1 MKKIAKGFAIFFT
14 VIFAITLKI
23 SLILICLISFMF
35 YEKDYH
41 IKTEYGDSFTVT
53 YYSFSDVYTIYDD
66 NSDYFD
72 HLNYFDKKRDLQPV
86 CDSDY
91 FRCYRLKN
99 EEEDK
104 YILKLKNYDE
114 FFTLS
119 NLNVEFA
126 KYVLENYKSANKTKS
141 EFLCDSNLMEIVL
154 PFYDELYHDEM
165 ITVAEKMTAGDF
177 DDLDKYGLTEEMI
190 KDTETLEEK
199 INVMEDYLKKGGG

>member
-1 MKKIAKGFAIFFT
+1 MKKVTKGFAIFFA
-14 VIFAITLKI
+14 VLFAIALII
-23 SLILICLISFMF
+23 SLILFGLIYIFF
-35 YEKDYH
+35 YEDKTH

-53 YYSFSDVYTIYDD
+53 YYSFSDDYTIYDN

-104 YILKLKNYDE
+104 YILKLKKYDE

-119 NLNVEFA
+119 NLNVEFT
-126 KYVLENYKSANKTKS
+126 KYALENYKGANKTKS
-141 EFLCDSNLMEIVL
+141 EFLCDINLMEIVL

-177 DDLDKYGLTEEMI
+177 DGLDEYGLTEEMI
-190 KDTETLEEK
+190 NDTESLEEK
-199 INVMEDYLKKGGG
+199 ISVMEDYLKKSK